1 MKLEIQAICHKG
13 LVRQNNEDAL
23 SIGGILLRDD
33 SVSLSVTVPE
43 DGYFYLLA
51 SDGMGGH
58 ENGEQ
63 ASLQTLEGMKRFFE
77 TGRVNA
83 SSGQNLDSSVKVD
96 GFDEALRQVAR
107 DISCRLND
115 QAATEGQDR
124 PMGCTLSGVI
134 WYYGSIRLINAGDSR
149 VYRMRGGIVRQL
161 TTDDNER
168 GLTGDPQ
175 ASKLLLNCIGGGTEG
190 RLDVSSLDG
199 KIRPGDILLICS
211 DGLSDM
217 VETDELETVL
227 SAADCELE
235 SEESPGTE
243 GLGRTA
249 TDLLRIAC
257 EHGGHDNISII
268 LARVL

>member
-77 TGRVNA
+77 TGQTPD
-83 SSGQNLDSSVKVD
+83 SSGPIDD
-96 GFDEALRQVAR
+96 FDEALRGVAR

-134 WYYGSIRLINAGDSR
+134 WYYGSVRLINAGDSR

-227 SAADCELE
+227 SAAGCELE
-235 SEESPGTE
+235 SEEAPGTE
-243 GLGRTA
+243 GLAGTA

-257 EHGGHDNISII
+257 EHGGHHNISII

>member
-63 ASLQTLEGMKRFFE
+63 ASIQTLEGMKRFFE
-77 TGRVNA
+77 TGQTPD
-83 SSGQNLDSSVKVD
+83 SSGPIDD
-96 GFDEALRQVAR
+96 FDEALRGVAR

-124 PMGCTLSGVI
+124 PMGSTLSGVI
-134 WYYGSIRLINAGDSR
+134 WYYGSVRLINAGDSR

-227 SAADCELE
+227 SAAGCELE
-235 SEESPGTE
+235 SEEAPGTE
-243 GLGRTA
+243 GLARTA

>member
-77 TGRVNA
+77 SGQTPD
-83 SSGQNLDSSVKVD
+83 SSGPIDD
-96 GFDEALRQVAR
+96 FDEALRGVAR

-134 WYYGSIRLINAGDSR
+134 WYYGSVRLINAGDSR

-227 SAADCELE
+227 GAAGCEPE
-235 SEESPGTE
+235 SEEAPGTE

>member
-13 LVRQNNEDAL
+13 LVRQNNEDAI

-77 TGRVNA
+77 TGQTPD
-83 SSGQNLDSSVKVD
+83 SSGPIDD
-96 GFDEALRQVAR
+96 FDEALRGVAR

-134 WYYGSIRLINAGDSR
+134 WYYGSVRLINAGDSR

-227 SAADCELE
+227 SAAGCELE
-235 SEESPGTE
+235 SEEAPGTE
-243 GLGRTA
+243 GLDRTA

-257 EHGGHDNISII
+257 EHGGPDNISII

>member
-77 TGRVNA
+77 TGQTPD
-83 SSGQNLDSSVKVD
+83 SSGPIDD
-96 GFDEALRQVAR
+96 FDEALRGVAR

-134 WYYGSIRLINAGDSR
+134 WYYGSVRLINAGDSR

-227 SAADCELE
+227 GAAGCEPE
-235 SEESPGTE
+235 SEEAPGTE

>member
-77 TGRVNA
+77 TGQTPD
-83 SSGQNLDSSVKVD
+83 SSGPIDD
-96 GFDEALRQVAR
+96 FDEALRGVAR

-134 WYYGSIRLINAGDSR
+134 WYYGSVRLINAGDSR

-227 SAADCELE
+227 GAAGCEPE
-235 SEESPGTE
+235 SEEAPGTE
-243 GLGRTA
+243 GLDRTA

>member
-77 TGRVNA
+77 TGQTPD
-83 SSGQNLDSSVKVD
+83 SSGPIDD
-96 GFDEALRQVAR
+96 FDEALRGVAR

-134 WYYGSIRLINAGDSR
+134 WYYGSVRLINAGDSR

-190 RLDVSSLDG
+190 HLDIRSLDG

-227 SAADCELE
+227 SAAVCELE
-235 SEESPGTE
+235 SEEAPGTE
-243 GLGRTA
+243 GLDRTA

>member
-77 TGRVNA
+77 TGQTPD
-83 SSGQNLDSSVKVD
+83 SSGPIDD
-96 GFDEALRQVAR
+96 FDEALRGVAR
-107 DISCRLND
+107 DISCRLNE

-134 WYYGSIRLINAGDSR
+134 WYYGSVRLINAGDSR

-227 SAADCELE
+227 SAAGCELE
-235 SEESPGTE
+235 SEEAPGTE
-243 GLGRTA
+243 GLDRTA

>member
-77 TGRVNA
+77 TGQTPD
-83 SSGQNLDSSVKVD
+83 SSGPIDD
-96 GFDEALRQVAR
+96 FDEALRGVAR

-115 QAATEGQDR
+115 HAATEGQDR

-134 WYYGSIRLINAGDSR
+134 WYYGSVRLINAGDSR

-190 RLDVSSLDG
+190 HLDIRSLDG

-227 SAADCELE
+227 SAAGCELE
-235 SEESPGTE
+235 SEEAPGTE
-243 GLGRTA
+243 GLDRTA

>member
-1 MKLEIQAICHKG
+1 
-13 LVRQNNEDAL
+13 
-23 SIGGILLRDD
+23 
-33 SVSLSVTVPE
+33 
-43 DGYFYLLA
+43 
-51 SDGMGGH
+51 
-58 ENGEQ
+58 
-63 ASLQTLEGMKRFFE
+63 
-77 TGRVNA
+77 
-83 SSGQNLDSSVKVD
+83 
-96 GFDEALRQVAR
+96 
-107 DISCRLND
+107 
-115 QAATEGQDR
+115 
-124 PMGCTLSGVI
+124 
-134 WYYGSIRLINAGDSR
+134 
-149 VYRMRGGIVRQL
+149 MRGGIVRQL

-190 RLDVSSLDG
+190 HLDIRSLDG

-227 SAADCELE
+227 SAAGCELE
-235 SEESPGTE
+235 SEEVSGTE
-243 GLGRTA
+243 GLDRTA

>member
-77 TGRVNA
+77 TGQTPD
-83 SSGQNLDSSVKVD
+83 SSGPIDD
-96 GFDEALRQVAR
+96 FDEALRGVAR

-124 PMGCTLSGVI
+124 PMGCTLSGII
-134 WYYGSIRLINAGDSR
+134 WYYGSVRLINAGDSR

-190 RLDVSSLDG
+190 HLDIRSLDG

-227 SAADCELE
+227 SAAGCELE
-235 SEESPGTE
+235 SEEAPGTE
-243 GLGRTA
+243 GLARTA

>member
-77 TGRVNA
+77 TGQTPV
-83 SSGQNLDSSVKVD
+83 SSGPIDD
-96 GFDEALRQVAR
+96 FDEALRGVAR

-134 WYYGSIRLINAGDSR
+134 WYYGSVRLINAGDSR

-190 RLDVSSLDG
+190 HLDIRSLDG

-217 VETDELETVL
+217 VETDELETIL
-227 SAADCELE
+227 SSAGCELE
-235 SEESPGTE
+235 SEEVSGTE
-243 GLGRTA
+243 GLDRTA

>member
-13 LVRQNNEDAL
+13 LVRQNNEDAI

-77 TGRVNA
+77 FGQTPD
-83 SSGQNLDSSVKVD
+83 SSGPIDD
-96 GFDEALRQVAR
+96 FDEALRGVAR

-134 WYYGSIRLINAGDSR
+134 WYYGSVRLINAGDSR

-227 SAADCELE
+227 GAAGCELE
-235 SEESPGTE
+235 SEEAPGTE

>member
-63 ASLQTLEGMKRFFE
+63 ASIQTLEGMKRFFE
-77 TGRVNA
+77 TGQTPD
-83 SSGQNLDSSVKVD
+83 SSGPIDD
-96 GFDEALRQVAR
+96 FDEALRGVAR

-124 PMGCTLSGVI
+124 PMGCTLSGII
-134 WYYGSIRLINAGDSR
+134 WYYGSVRLINAGDSR

-227 SAADCELE
+227 GAAGCEPE
-235 SEESPGTE
+235 SEEAPGTE

>member
-77 TGRVNA
+77 TGQTPD
-83 SSGQNLDSSVKVD
+83 SSGPIDD
-96 GFDEALRQVAR
+96 FDEALRGVAR

-134 WYYGSIRLINAGDSR
+134 WYYGSVRLINAGDSR

-190 RLDVSSLDG
+190 HLDIRSLDG

-227 SAADCELE
+227 SAAGCELE
-235 SEESPGTE
+235 SEEAPGTE
-243 GLGRTA
+243 GLDRTA

>member
-43 DGYFYLLA
+43 DGYFYLLV

-63 ASLQTLEGMKRFFE
+63 ASIQTLEGMKRFFE
-77 TGRVNA
+77 TGQTPD
-83 SSGQNLDSSVKVD
+83 SSGPIDD
-96 GFDEALRQVAR
+96 FDEALRGVAR

-134 WYYGSIRLINAGDSR
+134 WYYGSVRLINAGDSR

-227 SAADCELE
+227 GAAGCEPE
-235 SEESPGTE
+235 SEEAPGTE

>member
-13 LVRQNNEDAL
+13 LVRQNNEDAI

-63 ASLQTLEGMKRFFE
+63 ASIQTLEGMKRFFE
-77 TGRVNA
+77 SGQTPD
-83 SSGQNLDSSVKVD
+83 SSGPIDD
-96 GFDEALRQVAR
+96 FDEALRGGAR

-134 WYYGSIRLINAGDSR
+134 WYYGSVRLINAGDSR

-227 SAADCELE
+227 SAAGCELE
-235 SEESPGTE
+235 SEEAPGTE
-243 GLGRTA
+243 GLDRTA

>member
-13 LVRQNNEDAL
+13 LVRQNNEDAI

-77 TGRVNA
+77 TGQTPD
-83 SSGQNLDSSVKVD
+83 SSGPIDD
-96 GFDEALRQVAR
+96 FDEALRGVAR

-134 WYYGSIRLINAGDSR
+134 WYYGSVRLINAGDSR

-190 RLDVSSLDG
+190 HLDIRSLDG

-227 SAADCELE
+227 SAAGCELE
-235 SEESPGTE
+235 SEEAPGTE
-243 GLGRTA
+243 GLDRTA

>member
-77 TGRVNA
+77 TGQTPV
-83 SSGQNLDSSVKVD
+83 SSGPIDD
-96 GFDEALRQVAR
+96 FDEALRGVAR

-134 WYYGSIRLINAGDSR
+134 WYYGSVRLINAGDSR

-190 RLDVSSLDG
+190 HLDIRSLDG

-227 SAADCELE
+227 SAAGCELE
-235 SEESPGTE
+235 SEEASGTE
-243 GLGRTA
+243 GLDRTA

>member
-13 LVRQNNEDAL
+13 LVRQNNEDAI

-63 ASLQTLEGMKRFFE
+63 ASIQTLEGMKRFFE
-77 TGRVNA
+77 TGQTPD
-83 SSGQNLDSSVKVD
+83 SSGPIDD
-96 GFDEALRQVAR
+96 FDEALRGVAR

-134 WYYGSIRLINAGDSR
+134 WYYGSVRLINAGDSR

-227 SAADCELE
+227 GAAGCEPE
-235 SEESPGTE
+235 SEEAPGTE

>member
-13 LVRQNNEDAL
+13 LVRQNNEDAI

-77 TGRVNA
+77 TGQTPD
-83 SSGQNLDSSVKVD
+83 SSGPIDD
-96 GFDEALRQVAR
+96 FDEALRGVAR

-134 WYYGSIRLINAGDSR
+134 WYYGSVRLINAGDSR

-227 SAADCELE
+227 GAAGCEPE
-235 SEESPGTE
+235 SEEAPGTE

>member
-77 TGRVNA
+77 SGQTPD
-83 SSGQNLDSSVKVD
+83 SSGPIDD
-96 GFDEALRQVAR
+96 FDEALRGVAR

-134 WYYGSIRLINAGDSR
+134 WYYGSVRLINAGDSR

-190 RLDVSSLDG
+190 HLDIRSLDG

-227 SAADCELE
+227 SAAGCELE
-235 SEESPGTE
+235 SEEVSGTE
-243 GLGRTA
+243 GLDRTA

>member
-77 TGRVNA
+77 
-83 SSGQNLDSSVKVD
+83 SGQNPDSSGPID
-96 GFDEALRQVAR
+96 DFDEALRGVAR

-134 WYYGSIRLINAGDSR
+134 WYYGSVRLINAGDSR

-227 SAADCELE
+227 SAAGCELE
-235 SEESPGTE
+235 SEEAPGTE
-243 GLGRTA
+243 GLDRTA

>member
-63 ASLQTLEGMKRFFE
+63 ASIQTLEGMKRFFE
-77 TGRVNA
+77 SGQTPD
-83 SSGQNLDSSVKVD
+83 SSGPIDD
-96 GFDEALRQVAR
+96 FDEALRGVAR

-134 WYYGSIRLINAGDSR
+134 WYYGSVRLINAGDSR

-227 SAADCELE
+227 SAAGCELE
-235 SEESPGTE
+235 SEEVPGTE
-243 GLGRTA
+243 GLDRTA

>member
-77 TGRVNA
+77 TG
-83 SSGQNLDSSVKVD
+83 QTPDSSVKVD
-96 GFDEALRQVAR
+96 GFDEDLRRVAR

-134 WYYGSIRLINAGDSR
+134 WYYGSVRLINAGDSR

-190 RLDVSSLDG
+190 HLDIRSLDG

-227 SAADCELE
+227 SAAGCELE
-235 SEESPGTE
+235 SEEAPGTE
-243 GLGRTA
+243 GLDRTA

>member
-13 LVRQNNEDAL
+13 LVRQNNEDAI

-63 ASLQTLEGMKRFFE
+63 ASIQTLEGMKRFFE
-77 TGRVNA
+77 SGQTPD
-83 SSGQNLDSSVKVD
+83 SSGPIDD
-96 GFDEALRQVAR
+96 FDEALRGVAR

-134 WYYGSIRLINAGDSR
+134 WYYGSVRLINAGDSR

-227 SAADCELE
+227 SAAGCELE
-235 SEESPGTE
+235 SEEVPGTE
-243 GLGRTA
+243 GLDRTA

>member
-13 LVRQNNEDAL
+13 LVRQNNEDAI

-43 DGYFYLLA
+43 DGYFYLPA

-63 ASLQTLEGMKRFFE
+63 ASIQTLEGMKRFFE
-77 TGRVNA
+77 TGQTPA
-83 SSGQNLDSSVKVD
+83 PSGPIDD
-96 GFDEALRQVAR
+96 FDEALRRVAR

-134 WYYGSIRLINAGDSR
+134 WYYGSVRLINAGDSR

-227 SAADCELE
+227 SAAGCELE
-235 SEESPGTE
+235 SEEAPGTE
-243 GLGRTA
+243 GLDRTA